1 MRAPLGPVCGRTRP
15 PLSPGHGDAARTA
28 LSNEAPQTRR
38 FSFLPIRKHMKE
50 SFARFFRSSG
60 RRSARE
66 GVSSPGCRPSRRR
79 QCRDPYRKL
88 CCSAPQPVRACGGF
102 FFGVSVTLAC
112 VAGTLQPVEDS
123 CYYEGRRYTHGA
135 LALMG
140 RVEMA
145 CTVKNGSASWARPS
159 Y

>member
-1 MRAPLGPVCGRTRP
+1 M
-15 PLSPGHGDAARTA
+15 
-28 LSNEAPQTRR
+28 
-38 FSFLPIRKHMKE
+38 
-50 SFARFFRSSG
+50 
-60 RRSARE
+60 
-66 GVSSPGCRPSRRR
+66 
-79 QCRDPYRKL
+79 
-88 CCSAPQPVRACGGF
+88 RACGGF

-123 CYYEGRRYTHGA
+123 CYYEGRRYTHNA

-145 CTVKNGSASWARPS
+145 CTVKNGSATWERSS

>member
-1 MRAPLGPVCGRTRP
+1 MFASTAWHCAMRSHIVFGPRLDAPL
-15 PLSPGHGDAARTA
+15 LW
-28 LSNEAPQTRR
+28 LFSNLTIGKQLQKSVSR
-38 FSFLPIRKHMKE
+38 FI
-50 SFARFFRSSG
+50 RSSG

-66 GVSSPGCRPSRRR
+66 GGSSPGCRPSRRR
-79 QCRDPYRKL
+79 RCRDQYRKL
-88 CCSAPQPVRACGGF
+88 CRSAPQPVRACGGF

-123 CYYEGRRYTHGA
+123 CYFDGRRYSPGA

-145 CTVKNGSASWARPS
+145 CTVKNGSATWERSS